1 MITSFEVGAVFKII
15 NQASPALAQ
24 ILRQIR
30 EINLAVD
37 NARKNLALINKPIGI
52 GAAIGETNRL
62 AAAWRGVAANATA
75 AQRAIRNASAA
86 ALPAGFAGGGGRGGP
101 GRPGWLRGGGHIS
114 GPSAPIPG
122 GGHVRFG
129 GGAMAGLGLAGFA
142 VYQAAAYED
151 ATVLMAQHAGR
162 EWKANGN
169 GFGKILQDAGIQT
182 GFGEH
187 DISLAA
193 QQELRMFGDTGGSNG
208 VNVLPKMLRYAAT
221 EARLKGTSLEESM
234 SSLTGLAHMLQ
245 RYGENDVDKIAPA
258 FSALSTRNPMSLA
271 QQERAFGYAV
281 PLLHSSLGID
291 PFSIMAGS
299 TALARAG
306 ITNTKGGTWL
316 REMAV
321 RAMPGTSLMSK
332 VAFRKHEEALKAF
345 GLIDE
350 KHKPTWFTD
359 GHGDFMKLLK
369 IASDNAARIP
379 MEKRASFERQLF
391 GAQGSGA
398 LAVLSEPAVRQQMGL
413 LYGEMTNP
421 ETVNRV
427 RNFMSVYGEQ
437 STVQGARTGLQ
448 EFNVLMSELGT
459 TTLPAVN
466 SALRNI
472 KTVMEGIRGI
482 LPGTKNDG
490 KVGGAALTGAAVGA
504 GTGFAIG
511 KFGGPAGALSGAVAG
526 GVLGAAYSFLE
537 QSGSLARGERPADR
551 YERKHAGD
559 PSLLG
564 AVLGILR
571 SQAAEKH
578 ETAGE
583 RYERRIAKQAGNA
596 APEAKLA
603 PLALTINL
611 DGRTLAQA
619 MSNSWY
625 SFPTQAPAADGM
637 SRFFSGNHNTTDK

>member
-1 MITSFEVGAVFKII
+1 VITSFEVGAFLKII
-15 NQASPALAQ
+15 NEASPALAQ

-30 EINLAVD
+30 ELNLAID
-37 NARKNLALINKPIGI
+37 KARKNLAEITKPIGM
-52 GAAIGETNRL
+52 GAAIAETNGL
-62 AAAWRGVAANATA
+62 ATAWGDVAANAA
-75 AQRAIRNASAA
+75 AARRAIGNASAA
-86 ALPAGFAGGGGRGGP
+86 NARAALGLPAGVPGGGGRGGP
-101 GRPGWLRGGGHIS
+101 GQPGWLRGGGHIS

-129 GGAMAGLGLAGFA
+129 GGAMAALGLAGYA
-142 VYQAAAYED
+142 IYQAARYED
-151 ATVLMAQHAGR
+151 ATVLMAQHAGM
-162 EWKANGN
+162 EWKSNRDR
-169 GFGKILQDAGIQT
+169 FRKMLQDAGIQT

-193 QQELRMFGDTGGSNG
+193 QQELRMFGGTGGSNG

-245 RYGENDVDKIAPA
+245 KYGEVDVDKIAPA

-350 KHKPTWFTD
+350 QHKPTWFTD

-369 IASDNAARIP
+369 IASENAARIP

-448 EFNVLMSELGT
+448 EFNVLMSELGKD
-459 TTLPAVN
+459 TLPAVN
-466 SALRNI
+466 VALRNI

-490 KVGGAALTGAAVGA
+490 KVGGAAITGAVVGA
-504 GTGFAIG
+504 GTGFTIG
-511 KFGGPAGALSGAVAG
+511 KFGGPVGAFTGAPAG
-526 GVLGAAYSFLE
+526 GILGGGYSLLE
-537 QSGSLARGERPADR
+537 QSGSLAKGERPADR
-551 YERKHAGD
+551 Y
-559 PSLLG
+559 
-564 AVLGILR
+564 
-571 SQAAEKH
+571 Q
-578 ETAGE
+578 
-583 RYERRIAKQAGNA
+583 RR
-596 APEAKLA
+596 
-603 PLALTINL
+603 
-611 DGRTLAQA
+611 
-619 MSNSWY
+619 
-625 SFPTQAPAADGM
+625 
-637 SRFFSGNHNTTDK
+637 